1 VICCHGAVLRRLLTT
16 LLGAA
21 LAALVVVG
29 AGVPAHAAKPPRKQP
44 VCPDISV
51 EDSAKAATAVFSG
64 MVSDQVKKPRTD
76 GLPGA
81 LYLQTVTVT
90 LVYRGAIDTET
101 VQVQTDRARG
111 ACSLG
116 ALELN
121 RDYMFFVSGTGDPWM
136 ASGTSGTRPEN
147 QKVDAQVTELL
158 GAGQPPVAPPPET
171 AEFTPVDTD
180 EPQSLSRLAA
190 PGGALILVGLL
201 GLLVVRGV
209 SRRTAR

>member
-1 VICCHGAVLRRLLTT
+1 VICSHDGVLRRLLTT

-21 LAALVVVG
+21 VAALLVLG
-29 AGVPAHAAKPPRKQP
+29 TGPAEAAKPPKKGTA
-44 VCPDISV
+44 CPDISV
-51 EDSAKAATAVFSG
+51 EDSAKQATAVFSG
-64 MVSDQVKKPRTD
+64 MVSDQQKQPRTD
-76 GLPGA
+76 GIPGA

-90 LVYRGAIDTET
+90 LVYRGAIHTET

-116 ALELN
+116 ALQLN
-121 RDYMFFVSGTGDPWM
+121 RDYMFFVSGTGEPWV

-147 QKVDAQVTELL
+147 KKVDAEVSALL
-158 GAGQPPVAPPPET
+158 GEGVPPVAPPPET
-171 AEFTPVDTD
+171 AEFTPVDTS

-190 PGGALILVGLL
+190 PGAALVLLGLL

-209 SRRTAR
+209 SRRTS